1 MFEETLSSVGVTGA
15 ELPKK
20 SSIGVMKGTE
30 VPRAEMIA
38 EGESEAAGTM
48 TAEKTG
54 DTVGEANGN
63 DVECTASPKVELVKI
78 GADASI
84 GDAMKA
90 YEFCRNLFEYSTN
103 GFCWPVGLINA
114 PNVGEFQKRLEE
126 LNDKEELNLE
136 RLQQGCVPQETWWVQ
151 NENNAIIGIV
161 KLRYL
166 LTPEMLRKGGHVAYG
181 LSPENRGKGYGTA
194 TLKAALEKC
203 REHGL
208 KEALVTTYDHNW
220 PSRRVIEKCYG
231 ELWDFVENDD
241 GLKHARYWISC

>member
-38 EGESEAAGTM
+38 EGESEAA
-48 TAEKTG
+48 
-54 DTVGEANGN
+54 NGN
-63 DVECTASPKVELVKI
+63 DVERTASPKVELVKI

-84 GDAMKA
+84 ADAMKA
-90 YEFCRNLFEYSTN
+90 CEFCRNLFEYSTN

-126 LNDKEELNLE
+126 LNDKEKPSLE
-136 RLQQGCVPQETWWVQ
+136 RLQQGCVPQETWWVT
-151 NENNAIIGIV
+151 NEAHDLIGIV
-161 KLRYL
+161 KMRYL
-166 LTPEMLRKGGHVAYG
+166 LTPKLLQEGGHIGCG

-194 TLKAALEKC
+194 VLEAALEKC

-208 KEALVTTYDHNW
+208 REVLVTAYDHNW
-220 PSRRVIEKCYG
+220 PSRRVIEKCGG